1 MAVKSRR
8 EEYAALTRAALL
20 EAASGL
26 FAEKGFDATSIDD
39 LAAAARVS
47 KGAVY
52 HHFADKRAIF
62 DEVFRVAQQDAIGQV
77 LTAALAVPGPDA
89 TPWEVASEAVQAFL
103 RGYVADEHK
112 RSLLRQSAEVLG
124 VRRCRE
130 IDEELA
136 LPHMKGLL
144 ETVRERGELQSVA
157 LDATAVVIFGTLCEA
172 ATSVAFAG
180 DPTRTCQEMSEV
192 VGHMLGGLRKAP
204 EASA

>member
-62 DEVFRVAQQDAIGQV
+62 DEVFRVAQREAIEQV
-77 LTAALAVPGPDA
+77 LTEALAGA
-89 TPWEVASEAVQAFL
+89 GANGTPWDVASEAVRAFL
-103 RGYVADEHK
+103 RGYVADENK

-144 ETVRERGELQSVA
+144 ETVRARGELQPVA
-157 LDATAVVIFGTLCEA
+157 LDATAVVVFGTLCEA
-172 ATSVAFAG
+172 ATSVAFARN
-180 DPTRTCQEMSEV
+180 PTETCQEMSVV
-192 VGHMLGGLRKAP
+192 VGHMLDGLRKAP
-204 EASA
+204 D